1 MPDLNYLE
9 GLPRLPPMTAD
20 RARMWCQNSYRQHDP
35 ALCLGPLKDGTI
47 DICALCGGQHLVEDC
62 IYFSPQLVL
71 QHVWHD
77 RQCRPPVRTRISLDT
92 VRITHLPTVVQSS
105 IVASVQRVE
114 FSKNM
119 DHENAN
125 SRRNNSDVFLWKRQ
139 TMPWGKLLV
148 KRPKTPSVAVSL
160 RKKGIA

>member
-139 TMPWGKLLV
+139 TMPWRKLLV